1 MRVIIGIDC
10 STTGSKAVAFAADG
24 TGVAE
29 ARRRYDRSSPAPG
42 WQEQDPDD
50 WWTATRDA
58 LADLAAQLAARGAR
72 PVAMGITHQ
81 RESFACLDNSGAP
94 LRPAIL
100 WLDTRAGEQ
109 IARLGTPVVHE
120 ISGKPPSTTPSLYK
134 LAWLAEHEP
143 ETLRRA
149 ATVIDVHGYLVM
161 RLTGARATSWACAD
175 PLTLV
180 DMTTF
185 EWSPQLLAMAGLS
198 PEQLPRLV
206 APGTQIGE
214 LSATAAADTG
224 LPVGLPIVAG
234 AGDGQCAGL
243 GANVVSADHAY
254 LNLGTGLTLGTHSE
268 SYTWS
273 RAFRT
278 LSSPIPG
285 AYTVEAL
292 LSSGALSIAWFRD
305 ALSGL
310 DPRQGPREPRM
321 EAMAARVPAG
331 AGGVLYLPYL
341 TSAESP
347 HWDSSARACFLGL
360 SDHHGRGEMYRA
372 VLEGLAYEEKLTIEL
387 MEQATGRR
395 IDRIV
400 AMGGSS
406 RSAMFTQLLAD
417 VLERP
422 IDISA
427 EPETSALGAAILVA
441 AAVEFDGETDIRR
454 VAKQMSRT
462 AATRQPREANQD
474 RYRETYS
481 VYRDVYPALRPLFPR
496 LAALRGDSPFV
507 TAQENTDATDAL
519 E

>member
-1 MRVIIGIDC
+1 MHVIIGIDC
-10 STTGSKAVAFAADG
+10 STTGSKAVAFAEDG

-29 ARRRYDRSSPAPG
+29 ARCPYGRSSPAPG
-42 WQEQDPDD
+42 WQEQNPDD
-50 WWTATRDA
+50 WWTATHRA
-58 LADLAAQLAARGAR
+58 LADLGAQLAARGAK
-72 PVAMGITHQ
+72 PVALGITHQ
-81 RESFACLDNSGAP
+81 RETFACLDGSGAP
-94 LRPAIL
+94 LRPAIM

-109 IARLGTPVVHE
+109 IARLGTPAVHE

-143 ETLRRA
+143 EALRRA
-149 ATVIDVHGYLVM
+149 ATVIDVHGYLVL
-161 RLTGARATSWACAD
+161 RLTGVRATSWACAD
-175 PLTLV
+175 PLTLI

-185 EWSPQLLAMAGLS
+185 DWSPRLLELAGLS
-198 PEQLPRLV
+198 AEQLPQLV
-206 APGTQIGE
+206 APGTVVGE
-214 LSATAAADTG
+214 LSATAAAETG
-224 LPVGLPIVAG
+224 LPAGLPVVAG

-243 GANVVSADHAY
+243 GANVVSAGRAY
-254 LNLGTGLTLGTHSE
+254 LNLGTGLTLGAHHD
-268 SYTWS
+268 SYVWS
-273 RAFRT
+273 HAFRT

-310 DPRQGPREPRM
+310 DPARGPREPRM
-321 EAMAARVPAG
+321 EALAAQVPAG
-331 AGGVLYLPYL
+331 ARGVLYLPYL

-360 SDHHGRGEMYRA
+360 SDQHGPAEMYRA
-372 VLEGLAYEEKLTIEL
+372 VLEGLAYEEKLTLEL
-387 MEQATGRR
+387 MEQASGRR

-417 VLERP
+417 TLERP
-422 IDISA
+422 VDVCA
-427 EPETSALGAAILVA
+427 ETETTALGAAILAA
-441 AAVEFDGETDIRR
+441 AAVGFAGEKDIRMVAERMSR
-454 VAKQMSRT
+454 VAT
-462 AATRQPREANQD
+462 TREPQEADRN

-496 LAALRGDSPFV
+496 LAGLRAAAETTLDGRD
-507 TAQENTDATDAL
+507 TL